1 MVLICK
7 EKKIRILE
15 QMFDILLFL
24 LYILDKEEIEMAKYS
39 AEELSSRIND
49 LELDDDVKIS
59 LMEDITDSVST
70 GESEELASVRAELEK
85 AKADYEEL
93 KEKYKAR
100 FLQAV
105 EIEKEKEV
113 KDDDLEEK
121 EVIDVKEL

>member
-1 MVLICK
+1 
-7 EKKIRILE
+7 
-15 QMFDILLFL
+15 
-24 LYILDKEEIEMAKYS
+24 MAKYS

-59 LMEDITDSVST
+59 LMEDITDSVSPD
-70 GESEELASVRAELEK
+70 ESEELAGIRAELEK

-100 FLQAV
+100 FLKAV
-105 EIEKEKEV
+105 ESDEEEKEDTE
-113 KDDDLEEK
+113 DLEEK

>member
-1 MVLICK
+1 
-7 EKKIRILE
+7 
-15 QMFDILLFL
+15 
-24 LYILDKEEIEMAKYS
+24 MAKYS

>member
-1 MVLICK
+1 
-7 EKKIRILE
+7 
-15 QMFDILLFL
+15 
-24 LYILDKEEIEMAKYS
+24 MAKYS

-59 LMEDITDSVST
+59 LMEDITDSVSPD
-70 GESEELASVRAELEK
+70 ESEELASVRAELEK

-100 FLQAV
+100 FLKAV
-105 EIEKEKEV
+105 ETEEEV
-113 KDDDLEEK
+113 KDEDLEEK